1 MTRVG
6 RPRRFAVA
14 ALRTAAVGALALV
27 AAGCA
32 APHLRLPTLD
42 EGPEAAY
49 NGVCHGKN
57 CAASYSAA
65 HHQYFDERRRR
76 YYYFD
81 PQRKA
86 YFWADGEPKT

>member
-1 MTRVG
+1 MG
-6 RPRRFAVA
+6 S
-14 ALRTAAVGALALV
+14 ALRLTLAGGLAACTAA
-27 AAGCA
+27 CA
-32 APHLRLPTLD
+32 APHMRLPSLD

-49 NGVCHGKN
+49 NGVCHGKA
-57 CAASYSAA
+57 CAASYNAA

-76 YYYFD
+76 YYFFD